1 MARKILS
8 CVARVGQRFGAGH
21 VSNVLRGRR
30 VGGVVQRGHDSLST
44 FGLLRD
50 ATADEVRGY
59 IDQLTAQGLLQQTG
73 DPYPVLQL
81 TARGVE
87 LMRTGGGDAPCA
99 LVRQRRPSEGRLPA
113 HARARVPWSGV
124 DMALFE
130 RLRGLRLQLARARG
144 VPPYVIFHD
153 ATLRELA
160 RLKPRTL
167 DAMSGV
173 HGMGERKIASFGAIV
188 LDEIRA
194 HG

>member
-1 MARKILS
+1 M
-8 CVARVGQRFGAGH
+8 
-21 VSNVLRGRR
+21 
-30 VGGVVQRGHDSLST
+30 GVST

-50 ATADEVRGY
+50 ATGDEVRGD
-59 IDQLTAQGLLQQTG
+59 IDQLTAHGLLQQIG

-87 LMRTGGGDAPCA
+87 LMRTGRGDAPCA
-99 LVRQRRPSEGRLPA
+99 LVRQRRPSEARLPA
-113 HARARVPWSGV
+113 HVCPRVP
-124 DMALFE
+124 
-130 RLRGLRLQLARARG
+130 
-144 VPPYVIFHD
+144 PCVIFHD
-153 ATLRELA
+153 ATRRELA

-173 HGMGERKIASFGAIV
+173 HAMGERKIASFSTIV